1 MGKGNAKQIRSFL
14 IIFSMWIW
22 RKYMNFFPDMDLE
35 EGRKQARTP
44 FGRSLL
50 RQFIFE
56 TLFEKFWQ
64 V

>member
-1 MGKGNAKQIRSFL
+1 
-14 IIFSMWIW
+14 
-22 RKYMNFFPDMDLE
+22 MNFFPDMDLE

-50 RQFIFE
+50 IQFIFE
-56 TLFEKFWQ
+56 TFFENFWQ